1 MRILN
6 KLATKLGLTRS
17 EVIIV
22 TLLLGGLFAG
32 LMLKRHSDQK
42 SLSALIREKEAEFF
56 TGTETD
62 SLLAL
67 EERRYA
73 ESRTGQ
79 NGLNL
84 ASDAANPVGENKAIP
99 KINFNTA
106 TKKELEALPDISPT
120 LADRLIRFRIY
131 KGGKVGSLEEL
142 IEVKDIGKKRL
153 EKLTQYLTVE

>member
-6 KLATKLGLTRS
+6 KLATKLSLTRS

-22 TLLLGGLFAG
+22 TFLLGGLFAG
-32 LMLKRHSDQK
+32 LVIKRQTDQK
-42 SLSALIREKEAEFF
+42 NLSALIKEKEAEIY
-56 TGTETD
+56 TGTEAD

-67 EERRYA
+67 EEQHYA
-73 ESRTGQ
+73 ESLPGQ
-79 NGLNL
+79 NDLNT
-84 ASDAANPVGENKAIP
+84 ASGKANGDNKPIA

-106 TKKELEALPDISPT
+106 TKKELEALPGISPT
-120 LADRLIRFRIY
+120 LADRLVRYRIY
-131 KGGKVGSLEEL
+131 KGGKISSVEEL